1 MLTQGGK
8 ILRLRFVVGQ
18 DSFKKRFRAKEKRA
32 GGYSR
37 SLLSLLRELILE
49 PALQFGLV
57 RMQFDCVDFIHELP
71 QLVCW
76 DVVPHRFINPAENLV
91 CGGRP
96 DDSPRFTGSER
107 GSRPVKVER
116 RRQKRLREP
125 ASDGGLLKDGDLE
138 WVGCLLP

>member
-1 MLTQGGK
+1 M
-8 ILRLRFVVGQ
+8 
-18 DSFKKRFRAKEKRA
+18 
-32 GGYSR
+32 
-37 SLLSLLRELILE
+37 EL
-49 PALQFGLV
+49 
-57 RMQFDCVDFIHELP
+57 DCVDFIHELF
-71 QLVCW
+71 QLVGG
-76 DVVPHRFINPAENLV
+76 DVVPHGFINPAENLV

-107 GSRPVKVER
+107 VPRPVKVER